1 MEVLLMS
8 MPILAL
14 PGPQFWVAT
23 VLLLLLATPLPA
35 KTQVDFNPEINFE
48 QFKTFAY
55 LGGINKLV
63 MQQLNP
69 DLLSDRVHRSVTREL
84 TAKGL
89 REVKPDENPDLV
101 VRYWATSSKDA
112 DTTWFTNF
120 GVYEPY
126 IGSYWGFWYNTIST
140 TTRRQGTL
148 TVDLIDP
155 KKKDLV
161 WRVYIVRKITNVDK
175 VWKQADEDFTKGFGS
190 FPPSTKE
197 IEDKKKER
205 AEHPPKTAS
214 LQQAPASKF
223 LLA

>member
-1 MEVLLMS
+1 MR
-8 MPILAL
+8 MPILARL
-14 PGPQFWVAT
+14 GPQFWVAM

-155 KKKDLV
+155 KKKDLA

-175 VWKQADEDFTKGFGS
+175 VWKQADEDFTKGF
-190 FPPSTKE
+190 
-197 IEDKKKER
+197 
-205 AEHPPKTAS
+205 
-214 LQQAPASKF
+214 
-223 LLA
+223 